1 MERGSG
7 LANKHYENQPT
18 KIGQPG
24 TSADR
29 VELLI
34 FFCTFSGAV
43 G

>member
-1 MERGSG
+1 M
-7 LANKHYENQPT
+7 KTKPT

-34 FFCTFSGAV
+34 VFCTFSGAV